1 MISWIDIAPFGIYLA
16 ILVVIALSGLKH
28 HEGSQE
34 NLILAGRRLTLPAF
48 VATLVSTWYG
58 GILGVGEFSFRFGLS
73 NWLVFGVPYYI
84 AAGIFAVFLAGRA
97 RRSSELT
104 IPDKLF
110 HSYGTGASVAGAGV
124 VIIVTLPVANLLMMG
139 VLLNQLFGIPFWIGI
154 IFSAVFSVFHVMT
167 GGFRAVLESDYVQF
181 TLMYVGFIILFI
193 FAVTHLGGLSYLKAN
208 LPPAHFSATGGNT
221 VGYIALWYIIALL
234 TLVDPAFY
242 QRCFAAKSPAV
253 ARRGI
258 YVCILFWI
266 VFDFMTT
273 TCGLYAR
280 AYLPRLADPMTA
292 YPELAKAILPTGVL
306 GIFLLSV
313 MAIVMSTVDSYI
325 FITATTFSH
334 DILWRFKRFDDNRM
348 KYYTGV
354 GLAASSVVMVLLSLG
369 FHSVVGVWHDF
380 GSVGTAAL
388 LLPLL
393 LSYWGNYRYTPRG
406 ALISI
411 VLSAT
416 VTILAL
422 FLPRWLGRE
431 GYFFGVEPIFVGILI
446 SVIVLICAHV
456 KKSAVGMQ
464 VASSQ
469 EVDVLPS

>member
-16 ILVVIALSGLKH
+16 ILAVIALLGLKH
-28 HEGSQE
+28 HESGQE
-34 NLILAGRRLTLPAF
+34 SLILAGRRLTLPAF

-58 GILGVGEFSFRFGLS
+58 GILGVGEFSYRYGLS

-84 AAGIFAVFLAGRA
+84 AAALFALFLAGRA
-97 RRSSELT
+97 RRSAELT
-104 IPDKLF
+104 IPDRLF
-110 HSYGTGASVAGAGV
+110 HSYGTGASVAGAGI
-124 VIIVTLPVANLLMMG
+124 VIVVTLPVANLLMMG

-154 IFSAVFSVFHVMT
+154 MCSAIFSVFHVFT

-193 FAVTHLGGLSYLKAN
+193 FAVTHLGGWSYLKTN
-208 LPPAHFSATGGNT
+208 LPAAHFSATGGNT

-258 YVCILFWI
+258 FVCILFWI

-273 TCGLYAR
+273 ACGLYAR
-280 AYLPRLADPMTA
+280 AYLPNLTDPMTA
-292 YPELAKAILPTGVL
+292 YPALARAILPTGVL

-313 MAIVMSTVDSYI
+313 MAIVMSTVDSYV

-334 DILWRFKRFDDNRM
+334 DILWRFKRFDDSRM
-348 KYYTGV
+348 KFYTGV
-354 GLAASSVVMVLLSLG
+354 GLAASSVVMILLSLA
-369 FHSVVGVWHDF
+369 FHSVVTVWHDF

-388 LLPLL
+388 LLPLM
-393 LSYWGNYRYTPRG
+393 LSYWGNYRYSSRG
-406 ALISI
+406 ALVSI
-411 VLSAT
+411 VLSAMI
-416 VTILAL
+416 TIVAI
-422 FLPRWLGRE
+422 FIPRWIGMP
-431 GYFFGVEPIFVGILI
+431 GYFLGIEPIFIGLAVSI
-446 SVIVLICAHV
+446 IVFLFAHT
-456 KKSAVGMQ
+456 KKMPAEAQTMN
-464 VASSQ
+464 SQ
-469 EVDVLPS
+469 EVDALPG